1 MKIKKVVI
9 GILITVYVLVAV
21 FLTACLITFNDYK
34 VSIFG
39 DKSLIIVKN
48 KEFEPNYKKG
58 SLLIVTKNKN
68 DEIKAN
74 DEIFF
79 YNAYKNKV
87 TISYSKVTKTTKITD
102 TQTTYTITGDYDV
115 SSDYVIGKAD
125 TTKVINNVGSIMSV
139 LESRWGFIFIIILPI
154 AVAFIYEIYVVVKEI
169 VRPDD
174 EEEISVKKEEKEEEK
189 IIETHEEVKDENV
202 EQKESEE
209 KVQEETVE
217 EKQEEQNNEELEP
230 EKTNSTENENQNNEE
245 SEPEKTNSTENENQN
260 NEESTSTE
268 ENAEE
273 SKVVE

>member
-9 GILITVYVLVAV
+9 GVLITVYVLVAV
-21 FLTACLITFNDYK
+21 ALTACLLTFNDYK

-68 DEIKAN
+68 EDIKTN

-79 YNAYKNKV
+79 YNAYKNIV
-87 TISYSKVTKTTKITD
+87 SISYSKVIKTEKITD

-115 SSDYVIGKAD
+115 SSDYVIGKAS

-139 LESRWGFIFIIILPI
+139 LESRWGFIFMIILPI

-169 VRPDD
+169 VRP
-174 EEEISVKKEEKEEEK
+174 EEELKEKPKEDEKPEEPKEEAASEEQVTEVKEETTP
-189 IIETHEEVKDENV
+189 ETHEEEHV
-202 EQKESEE
+202 EAK
-209 KVQEETVE
+209 EETAEPVE
-217 EKQEEQNNEELEP
+217 ETKEVAEETPAEEPKEESIEVKKENNEH
-230 EKTNSTENENQNNEE
+230 EE
-245 SEPEKTNSTENENQN
+245 VTI
-260 NEESTSTE
+260 EETKE
-268 ENAEE
+268 IE
-273 SKVVE
+273 